1 MGLKCLL
8 THRPGWERQVCR
20 DSAGVRPPGLK
31 EGASPWQLQGGTFP
45 QLSESGVLN
54 TLNFLSV
61 SPAQPSLPASAVSAG
76 TSPDLGLAAARGGRL
91 SYFRFWYQY
100 FTAFPLGSSETTR
113 IPSAPGMRSLPWR
126 CPLPSLGP
134 RGPWTPGLLGSQS
147 GCVTWDNCAGCFP
160 TAA

>member
-1 MGLKCLL
+1 MPSDTQAGL
-8 THRPGWERQVCR
+8 GE
-20 DSAGVRPPGLK
+20 AGVPGQCWGEAPGA
-31 EGASPWQLQGGTFP
+31 EGGRQSLAATRRHLSPTVRKWCAEHTEFP
-45 QLSESGVLN
+45 QC
-54 TLNFLSV
+54 F
-61 SPAQPSLPASAVSAG
+61 PPQPSLPASAVSAG

-100 FTAFPLGSSETTR
+100 YTAFPLGSSETTR

-134 RGPWTPGLLGSQS
+134 RGPWIPGLLGSQS